1 MFESNSLNSCWPMFE
16 NIPATWLQFKLF
28 IQHFKLQLTQLTL
41 DGSETTNHSFFHSA
55 PSSSRPKVGSWTE
68 KTIINWEL
76 KNKRTKKST
85 NLKCNWRFV
94 HRSRN
99 AWCDSGNLQQT
110 EGFLNFFRFNF
121 FNLRIFFKASW
132 LPTSFDLKHLC
143 FRDMQWNKTIVAFQ
157 ITTTFLE
164 NKHYPYWYQS

>member
-1 MFESNSLNSCWPMFE
+1 MFVIPSQMFESNSCWPMFE

-28 IQHFKLQLTQLTL
+28 IQRQHFKLQLTQFTL
-41 DGSETTNHSFFHSA
+41 DGSQTTNLSFFHSA
-55 PSSSRPKVGSWTE
+55 LSWSRSKFGSWTE

-76 KNKRTKKST
+76 KNKQTI

-99 AWCDSGNLQQT
+99 AWCDCGNLQQT

-121 FNLRIFFKASW
+121 FSLRIFFKASW

-164 NKHYPYWYQS
+164 NKHYPS